1 MFSLAMEKQGQPL
14 SVHQRIIKGK
24 EKSTE
29 CDGGGD
35 ECGEWVGHGFPQVF
49 KGSNNPVDQR
59 SQMKKAKQAQAT
71 TVKSAG
77 PAHGYLLSA
86 SWFMV
91 LPFIKIR
98 DDILLDVD
106 RAAFGT

>member
-1 MFSLAMEKQGQPL
+1 
-14 SVHQRIIKGK
+14 
-24 EKSTE
+24 
-29 CDGGGD
+29 
-35 ECGEWVGHGFPQVF
+35 
-49 KGSNNPVDQR
+49 
-59 SQMKKAKQAQAT
+59 MKKAKQAQAT